1 MRPPSLPR
9 GIWMLGFVSLFMDVS
24 SEMIHA
30 ILPLFVV
37 GTLGASAALLGLLEG
52 LAEAAAQI
60 SKLFSGVLSDRWG
73 SRKGLALLGYG
84 MAAVVKP
91 LFPLA
96 SSVTAVFIARFA
108 DRIGKGIRGAPRD
121 ALVADIAPPELRGAA
136 FGLRQSLDTVGAF
149 LGPLIA
155 VALMSL
161 LMFDLRTVMWV
172 ACVPAVLAVAVLFF
186 GVEEPQ
192 HHHAAGRKPGL
203 DLRTVSSLGHSF
215 WAVAAL
221 GASMMMARFSEAF
234 LVLKASESGLSTAYV
249 PLVMVVMSL
258 VYSLASY
265 PAGALSDR
273 VGRRGLLAAGLLVLI
288 AADLV
293 LAFGVSIASMLAGVA
308 LWGLHM
314 GLTQGL
320 LSTMVADT
328 APAHL
333 RGTAFG
339 LFNLM
344 SGLALLLG
352 SVLAGVLWD
361 EAGSAATFLGGGFF
375 ALVTLAGLAWVKP
388 RQPGHA
394 EA

>member
-1 MRPPSLPR
+1 MRAKLPR
-9 GIWMLGFVSLFMDVS
+9 GIWMLGFVSLFMDIS

-52 LAEAAAQI
+52 IAEATAQV

-84 MAAVVKP
+84 LAAVVKP

-96 SSVTAVFIARFA
+96 ASVESVFAARFV
-108 DRIGKGIRGAPRD
+108 DRVGKGIRGAPRD

-149 LGPLIA
+149 AGPLIA
-155 VALMSL
+155 ILLMSVL
-161 LMFDLRTVMWV
+161 LFDLRSVMWV
-172 ACVPAVLAVAVLFF
+172 ACVPAVIAVGLLAL
-186 GVEEPQ
+186 GVEEPP
-192 HHHAAGRKPGL
+192 HRAVGDRKPGF
-203 DLRTVSSLGHSF
+203 DLATVSSLGGGF
-215 WAVAAL
+215 WQVTAVGAA
-221 GASMMMARFSEAF
+221 MMMARFSEAF
-234 LVLKASESGLSTAYV
+234 LVLKAADAGLATAYV

-258 VYSLASY
+258 VYSLSSY

-273 VGRRGLLAAGLLVLI
+273 IGRRGLLVAGLLVLV

-293 LAFGVSIASMLAGVA
+293 LAFGGSITSMMVGVA

-314 GLTQGL
+314 GLTQGG

-328 APAHL
+328 APAPL

-339 LFNLM
+339 LFNLV

-352 SVLAGVLWD
+352 SVVAGLLWD
-361 EAGSAATFLGGGFF
+361 FHGPSATFLAGGLF
-375 ALVTLAGLAWVKP
+375 ALLTLLGLLWVKP
-388 RQPGHA
+388 RQPEHEQA
-394 EA
+394 